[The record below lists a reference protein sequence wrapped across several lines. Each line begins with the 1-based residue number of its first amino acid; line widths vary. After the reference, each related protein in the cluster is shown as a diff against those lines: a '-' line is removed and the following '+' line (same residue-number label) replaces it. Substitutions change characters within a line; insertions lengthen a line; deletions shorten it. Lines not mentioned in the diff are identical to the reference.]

1 MKDPRGPC
9 RRRTGLRIGS
19 CGLVLAIASFA
30 CGGAPPPSRELAP
43 APDRDPEPWVASP
56 SDHGVAGTSASLTLA
71 GGRDEARSLALRFLT
86 AVRDADEPTLT
97 QLLDDP
103 LARAQPRPSTPHLP
117 RAQVLELVL
126 RSPRRADLGPNVA
139 IEELAEVDAI
149 EITPLSE
156 VISSVPRGLA
166 PSDLFVAIP
175 LTARGRAV
183 LRFLVPGWHLRGALV
198 LRRSPEG
205 WRVVGV

>member
-1 MKDPRGPC
+1 M
-9 RRRTGLRIGS
+9 RRFGFAPDRLF
-19 CGLVLAIASFA
+19 AIAFVAWVALA
-30 CGGAPPPSRELAP
+30 CGSTPPPASEPAP

-56 SDHGVAGTSASLTLA
+56 TDHGVAGASASLTA
-71 GGRDEARSLALRFLT
+71 SGGRDEARQLALRFLT
-86 AVRDADEPTLT
+86 AVRDADEALLT

-126 RSPRRADLGPNVA
+126 RSPRRADLGPSVA
-139 IEELAEVDAI
+139 IEELAELDAI

-156 VISSVPRGLA
+156 VVSSVPRGLA
-166 PSDLFVAIP
+166 PSDLFVTIP

-198 LRRSPEG
+198 LRRGPEG
-205 WRVVGV
+205 WRVVGI

>member
-1 MKDPRGPC
+1 M
-9 RRRTGLRIGS
+9 RRFGS
-19 CGLVLAIASFA
+19 TSDRLSAIVCFAIVSLALA
-30 CGGAPPPSRELAP
+30 CGSAPPPASEPAP

-56 SDHGVAGTSASLTLA
+56 TDRGVAGASVSLTA
-71 GGRDEARSLALRFLT
+71 SGGRDEARQLALRFLT
-86 AVRDADEPTLT
+86 AVRDADEALLT

-126 RSPRRADLGPNVA
+126 RSPRRADLGPSVA
-139 IEELAEVDAI
+139 IEELAELDAI
-149 EITPLSE
+149 EITPLSD
-156 VISSVPRGLA
+156 VISSVPRGLS
-166 PSDLFVAIP
+166 PNDLFVAIP

>member
-1 MKDPRGPC
+1 MRQF
-9 RRRTGLRIGS
+9 GS
-19 CGLVLAIASFA
+19 APDRLLAIASLALVPLALA
-30 CGGAPPPSRELAP
+30 CGSAPPPAPEPAP

-56 SDHGVAGTSASLTLA
+56 TDHGVAGASVSLTA
-71 GGRDEARSLALRFLT
+71 SGGRDEARQLTLRFLT
-86 AVRDADEPTLT
+86 AVRDADEALLT

-126 RSPRRADLGPNVA
+126 RSPRRADLGPSVA
-139 IEELAEVDAI
+139 IEELAELDGI

-156 VISSVPRGLA
+156 VIASVPRGLG
-166 PSDLFVAIP
+166 PTDLFVAIP

-198 LRRSPEG
+198 LRRGPEG